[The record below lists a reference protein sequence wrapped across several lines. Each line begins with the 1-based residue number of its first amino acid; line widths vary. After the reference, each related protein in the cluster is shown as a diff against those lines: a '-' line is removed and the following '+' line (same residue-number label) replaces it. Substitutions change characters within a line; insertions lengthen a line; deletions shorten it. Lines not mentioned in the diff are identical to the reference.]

1 MDTFMNKINQ
11 KTGQGNFSTERLRR
25 RIMCSRLN
33 GLVRGS
39 KREEWKERE
48 GEAENIRTAK
58 DPKERRT

>member
-1 MDTFMNKINQ
+1 VF
-11 KTGQGNFSTERLRR
+11 KTS
-25 RIMCSRLN
+25 LN